1 MNKDTLNPQPEP
13 PGSPKIDLS
22 DLTEAV
28 TGAVRRAI
36 EARQVT
42 EGTPEVFHNPRII
55 VGFILEPTFLNPQPL
70 PP

>member
-1 MNKDTLNPQPEP
+1 MSKDALNPQPEP
-13 PGSPKIDLS
+13 PGKPKIDLS

-36 EARQVT
+36 EDRQVT

-55 VGFILEPTFLNPQPL
+55 IGIIFEPNYLNPQPL